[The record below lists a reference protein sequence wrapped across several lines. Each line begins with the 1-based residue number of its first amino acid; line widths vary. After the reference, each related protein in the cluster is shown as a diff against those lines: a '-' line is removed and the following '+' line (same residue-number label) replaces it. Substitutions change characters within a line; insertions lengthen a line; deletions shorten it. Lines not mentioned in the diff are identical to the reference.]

1 MSELWLETSGM
12 KQRFLTAFLLLAAL
26 VPTLSVA
33 RVSGLPMAGFSAGGA
48 GLTPFYV
55 LGFEL
60 GPWQDYLARELT
72 PDFMLDPDSPPV
84 NITWMSEHSVI
95 VLPFFAKQ
103 LLGEPETLFKLE
115 VDWQYSDKLA
125 MHGLDSFMSYGSRG
139 LERRLVSP
147 GLMHRL
153 NDNQVVG
160 VSAVFATQSYGV
172 SRLGMKTY
180 DRSVPSTYLEYNLYD
195 PFQETSYGAGV
206 SLALRSELTDG
217 IAMEAGYRSHINMN
231 EFYNLHGVYSQRAD
245 LDIPARAKLGLA
257 FQASDRSWLN
267 VSVERVLYSEI
278 DAFASRN
285 LPGRF
290 LSLLGDST
298 SPTFSW
304 DDLTVYSVGWAWA
317 DNKNGTSWYIDLSTR
332 TQPSPTSTILSQA
345 INSDL
350 AQNAVTIGY
359 SRRMS
364 MSSRFDVN
372 AAYAPAEYA
381 FGGNILGVTSDQLSQ
396 EFELEAHWTWDF

>member
-1 MSELWLETSGM
+1 M
-12 KQRFLTAFLLLAAL
+12 KHRFLTVMLLVAVLIPA
-26 VPTLSVA
+26 LSVA
-33 RVSGLPMAGFSAGGA
+33 RVSGLPMVGISAGGT

-72 PDFMLDPDSPPV
+72 PDFMLDPAAEPLNVS
-84 NITWMSEHSVI
+84 WMSDHAVV

-103 LLGEPETLFKLE
+103 ILGEPDTYLKLE
-115 VDWQYSDKLA
+115 VDWQYSDELA
-125 MHGLDSFMSYGSRG
+125 MNGLDPFMSSGMQG

-153 NDNQVVG
+153 NDNQLIG

-172 SRLGMKTY
+172 SRLGMHSY
-180 DRSVPSTYLEYNLYD
+180 DRSIPAAYLPDVYD

-206 SLALRSELTDG
+206 SLALRSELGKGLT
-217 IAMEAGYRSHINMN
+217 MEAGFRSHIDMN
-231 EFYNLHGVYSQRAD
+231 EFYNFHGIYSQRAD
-245 LDIPARAKLGLA
+245 LDMPSRAKLGLA

-278 DAFASRN
+278 GAFASQN

-298 SPTFSW
+298 SPSFSW

-317 DNKNGTSWYIDLSTR
+317 DDKGTSWYIDFSSR
-332 TQPSPTSTILSQA
+332 TQPSPSSSILSQA
-345 INSDL
+345 IDSDL
-350 AQNAVTIGY
+350 AQNAVTVGY
-359 SRRMS
+359 SRRLGMR
-364 MSSRFDVN
+364 SRFNVN

-381 FGGNILGVTSDQLSQ
+381 FGGTVLGVTTDQLSQ
-396 EFELEAHWTWDF
+396 EFELEAYWTLDF

>member
-1 MSELWLETSGM
+1 M
-12 KQRFLTAFLLLAAL
+12 KHRFLTVLLLVTAL
-26 VPTLSVA
+26 IPALSFA
-33 RVSGLPMAGFSAGGA
+33 RVAGLPMAGFSAGGT
-48 GLTPFYV
+48 GLTSFYL

-60 GPWQDYLARELT
+60 GPWQSYLARELT
-72 PDFMLDPDSPPV
+72 PDFMLDPEAEPLNVS
-84 NITWMSEHSVI
+84 WMDEHSVI

-103 LLGEPETLFKLE
+103 LLGEPETLLKLE
-115 VDWQYSDKLA
+115 VDWQYSDELA
-125 MHGLDSFMSYGSRG
+125 MNGLDSFMSYGTQG

-147 GLMHRL
+147 GLLHRL

-172 SRLGMKTY
+172 SRLGMMSY
-180 DRSVPSTYLEYNLYD
+180 DQSIPVAYRQNLYD
-195 PFQETSYGAGV
+195 PFQETSFGAGV
-206 SLALRSELTDG
+206 SLALRSELTKG
-217 IAMEAGYRSHINMN
+217 VAMEAGFRSHINMN

-257 FQASDRSWLN
+257 LQASERSWLN

-285 LPGRF
+285 LPGR
-290 LSLLGDST
+290 LLALLGDST

-317 DNKNGTSWYIDLSTR
+317 DHKKGNSWYIDFSSR
-332 TQPSPTSTILSQA
+332 IQPSPSSSILSQA

-359 SRRMS
+359 SRQMS
-364 MSSRFDVN
+364 MQSRFNVN
-372 AAYAPAEYA
+372 AAYAPVEYA
-381 FGGNILGVTSDQLSQ
+381 FGGNVLGVTSDTLSQ
-396 EFELEAHWTWDF
+396 EFELEAYWTLDF

>member
-1 MSELWLETSGM
+1 MRH
-12 KQRFLTAFLLLAAL
+12 RFLTVLLLVAVLIPA
-26 VPTLSVA
+26 LSVA
-33 RVSGLPMAGFSAGGA
+33 RVSGLPMVGFSAGGT

-60 GPWQDYLARELT
+60 GPWQNYLARELT
-72 PDFMLDPDSPPV
+72 PDFMLDPAAEPLNVS
-84 NITWMSEHSVI
+84 WMSDHAVV

-103 LLGEPETLFKLE
+103 ILGEPETYLKLE
-115 VDWQYSDKLA
+115 VDWQYSDELA
-125 MHGLDSFMSYGSRG
+125 MNGFDPFMSSGMQG

-153 NDNQVVG
+153 NDNQLIG

-172 SRLGMKTY
+172 SRLGTHSY
-180 DRSVPSTYLEYNLYD
+180 DRSIPSNYLQSLYD

-206 SLALRSELTDG
+206 SLALRSELTKG
-217 IAMEAGYRSHINMN
+217 VTMEAGFRSHIDMN
-231 EFYNLHGVYSQRAD
+231 EFYNFHGIYSQRAD
-245 LDIPARAKLGLA
+245 LDMPARARLGLA
-257 FQASDRSWLN
+257 FQASERSWLN

-278 DAFASRN
+278 GAFASQN

-317 DNKNGTSWYIDLSTR
+317 DDKGTSWYVDFSSR
-332 TQPSPTSTILSQA
+332 TQPSPSSSVLSQA
-345 INSDL
+345 IDSDL

-359 SRRMS
+359 SRRMGLH
-364 MSSRFDVN
+364 SRFNVN
-372 AAYAPAEYA
+372 AAYAPSEYA
-381 FGGNILGVTSDQLSQ
+381 FGGTVLGVTTDQLNQ
-396 EFELEAHWTWDF
+396 KLELEAYWTLDF